1 MIVCQLAD
9 TPLQEVGSPLDPT
22 LRYRLAFPL
31 SAAGTQ
37 ATAVVALAVPP
48 GGHLGQ
54 HTDSAEEVVLVLEGE
69 GEAVVGAE
77 SVPVGPGTLIVIPA
91 MAPHD
96 LRNRGTTLLRALG
109 FFAAATVVSTF
120 RPSPLPGAEALIAL
134 HGPAGTEI
142 MLASRLG

>member
-48 GGHLGQ
+48 GCHPGQ

-69 GEAVVGAE
+69 AVVGAD

-120 RPSPLPGAEALIAL
+120 RPSPLPGAEALIGL